1 MTYPNSPCEHKTAT
15 ANRTRGPISVL
26 IVEDNPDHATLA
38 RVALEESN
46 LGSLDIATTI
56 ASAFKMIF
64 AKDYDVLLVDYRL
77 PDGNGLDLLDWVKKD
92 SAVIMMTGQ
101 GDERVAVQAFKSGV
115 FDYVVKDVLFRTTL
129 GDAVEQAIVRLEA
142 RKRKHT
148 SPATQLP
155 P

>member
-1 MTYPNSPCEHKTAT
+1 MTSPNAPCERETAT
-15 ANRTRGPISVL
+15 ADRTRGPISVL

-38 RVALEESN
+38 RAALEESN
-46 LGSLDIATTI
+46 FWSLDITTTV
-56 ASAFKMIF
+56 ASAFKMIC
-64 AKDYDVLLVDYRL
+64 AKDYGVLLVDYRL

-115 FDYVVKDVLFRTTL
+115 FDYVVKDALFRTTL
-129 GDAVEQAIVRLEA
+129 VVAVEQAIARLEA
-142 RKRKHT
+142 LKRKHT